1 MRATGKCVRKLLTRP
16 LLTVLGVTESNESG
30 LLGLAV
36 LALPAATLI
45 TNGTTAR
52 APGQCGPSVFQRL
65 VIVPELGVPNIIT
78 PNNDNLNDVF
88 VLPFSQRG
96 GRLEIFNRWGS
107 KVQEY
112 SNYQNTWAGAGQPD
126 GVYYYYVT
134 DPSGNKSKGWV
145 EARRGR

>member
-1 MRATGKCVRKLLTRP
+1 MVVFARGYVPRDLKL
-16 LLTVLGVTESNESG
+16 TEGGTYLIRLS
-30 LLGLAV
+30 A
-36 LALPAATLI
+36 AATLI

-145 EARRGR
+145 EVRRGQ